1 MFRLVC
7 LWKKCESLSERGSV
21 VVLLVVVVVERREE
35 WSKDYWCEGNR
46 QIEGFGG
53 MGNEVRRID

>member
-35 WSKDYWCEGNR
+35 WSKDYWCEGNG
-46 QIEGFGG
+46 QMEGFGG